1 MTAAIPVNSLEE
13 LALVS
18 SYFAEV
24 DFAYEF
30 RILVYQPRF
39 AQNIC
44 RRIFELLHETLSS
57 LSSSVLTIIV
67 LVNYVTMIKQEAQVA
82 EIARDA
88 DDVD

>member
-44 RRIFELLHETLSS
+44 RRIFELLHET
-57 LSSSVLTIIV
+57 
-67 LVNYVTMIKQEAQVA
+67 
-82 EIARDA
+82 
-88 DDVD
+88 